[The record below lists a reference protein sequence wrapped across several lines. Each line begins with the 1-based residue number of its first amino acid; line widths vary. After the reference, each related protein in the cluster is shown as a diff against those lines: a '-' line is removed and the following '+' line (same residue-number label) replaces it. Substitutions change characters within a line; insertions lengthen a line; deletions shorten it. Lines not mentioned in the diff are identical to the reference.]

1 MCHDPQTVAR
11 RHLVVTP
18 YETDGEN
25 KMVPRIPDTCPL
37 GVKDGRPCRL
47 FFDHWRLRK
56 TGPCFPL
63 TVLRCRT
70 HETAFTLYPP
80 GFTPWGREK
89 WAPVAPD
96 GTVLT
101 CEESASRFQD
111 TYFEAALAAAEG
123 IVWAREKEF
132 DEDFRNP
139 SFVTQQCHL
148 DRALRLLGLKGD
160 HAWREAFAQTL
171 SIPGQKLHEAA
182 QAVMQWP
189 SDLSALG
196 QAVRDV
202 LSEIPRFLGDL
213 FERLA
218 ACGAAVGLWPPLH
231 VWRSYLRQLQCR
243 VFSHGRTAAKTVPP

>member
-18 YETDGEN
+18 YEADGEN
-25 KMVPRIPDTCPL
+25 RMVPRIPDTCPL
-37 GVKDGRPCRL
+37 GIQDGRPCRL
-47 FFDHWRLRK
+47 FLDHWRSRK

-70 HETAFTLYPP
+70 HETALTLYPP
-80 GFTPWGREK
+80 GYTPWGRKK

-96 GTVLT
+96 GAALT
-101 CEESASRFQD
+101 CEGGVLRFQD
-111 TYFEAALAAAEG
+111 TYFEAALVAAEG

-132 DEDFRNP
+132 AEDFRNP
-139 SFVTQQCHL
+139 SLITQHCHL

-160 HAWREAFAQTL
+160 PGWREAFAQTL
-171 SIPGQKLHEAA
+171 FIPGQRLHEAA
-182 QAVMQWP
+182 QAIAWP

-196 QAVRDV
+196 RVVRDV

-218 ACGAAVGLWPPLH
+218 AGGAAVGLWPVLH
-231 VWRSYLRQLQCR
+231 VWRPSLRQLQRR
-243 VFSHGRTAAKTVPP
+243 VFSHGRTAAEMAPP